1 MTASE
6 QKHPEPGRRTEPSRR
21 TEGSRRIAIIG
32 AGVAG
37 LAAAYDLNRA
47 GHVVTLYEA
56 APTVGG
62 LAAGFKA
69 PHWDWTLEKFYH
81 HWFASDKHMLGLIRE
96 LGWSDQVL
104 FPRPYTVIYYQGKF
118 QPLDSYVEALK
129 FTLKHFSLIDLVRF
143 GGVGVYLRVTPRWQ
157 PLERVTADAW
167 MRKWAGER
175 IYNAIWR
182 PLLVGKFGEDNL
194 NVVNMAWF
202 WARLHAR
209 TTRLGTFVGGFQAFL
224 DKLAEV
230 LRVQGVEI
238 RLGTAVTGIKT
249 QPVSGNL
256 SGLMV
261 ETATGAEMYDAV
273 ISTSSP
279 ALMAKLAPDL
289 PDSYSASLKALKS
302 MGAVVLIVSLDRQL
316 TNYYWHSLPKE
327 AGFPFLALVEHT
339 NYMDSEHFGGD
350 HIIYC
355 GDYLNPDHEYFSLSK
370 EELLERF
377 LPAFKR
383 FNPDFDRSWVKDAW
397 LWKTAYAQPVPPL
410 NHSRNVPP
418 LRTPM
423 PGLYFASMSQVYP
436 WDRGTNFAVEIGRKV
451 AGMVME
457 DFGTKVES

>member
-1 MTASE
+1 M
-6 QKHPEPGRRTEPSRR
+6 HPGQSRK
-21 TEGSRRIAIIG
+21 IAIIG

-47 GHVVTLYEA
+47 GYSVTIYEA
-56 APTVGG
+56 APAVGG

-69 PHWDWTLEKFYH
+69 PHWNWTLEKFYH

-104 FPRPYTVIYYQGKF
+104 FPRPYTVVYYQGKF

-143 GGVGVYLRVTPRWQ
+143 GGVGVYLRLTPRWQ
-157 PLERVTADAW
+157 PLERVTVDAW

-175 IYNAIWR
+175 VYNALWR
-182 PLLVGKFGEDNL
+182 PMLVGKFGEENL

-224 DKLAEV
+224 DKLAEL
-230 LRVQGVEI
+230 LRGRGVEI
-238 RLGTAVTGIKT
+238 RLGMPITGIK
-249 QPVSGNL
+249 PRSGPGNL
-256 SGLMV
+256 PGLSV
-261 ETATGAEMYDAV
+261 ETASGAESYDAV

-279 ALMAKLAPDL
+279 ALMAQLTPDL
-289 PDSYSASLKALKS
+289 PDSYSASLKALRS
-302 MGAVVLIVSLDRQL
+302 MGAVVLIVTLDRQL
-316 TNYYWHSLPKE
+316 TSYYWHNLPKE

-339 NYMDSEHFGGD
+339 NSGSSEHFGGD

-355 GDYLNPDHEYFSLSK
+355 GDYLNPDHEYFRLSK

-377 LPAFKR
+377 LPAFRR

-410 NHSRNVPP
+410 NHSRNIPP
-418 LRTPM
+418 LRTPL

-436 WDRGTNFAVEIGRKV
+436 WDRGTNFAVDIGRKV

-457 DFGTKVES
+457 DLGKR